1 MEKPIR
7 TATSLDE
14 IVVKKSSSSSFSPLT
29 LSSTSLSSQQSS
41 TDSINSA
48 VKTLKRAL
56 NAKLCANKSS
66 GNNYIRIKVK
76 KYLAT
81 KIDKLNSP
89 EINF

>member
-29 LSSTSLSSQQSS
+29 LSSTSLSSHQSS

-56 NAKLCANKSS
+56 DSKLCANKSS

-81 KIDKLNSP
+81 IIDKLNSP